1 MLELNL
7 LTAVMGY
14 VGPGA
19 GMGLGGALVGV
30 LIALLTAVSFMLV
43 WPVRMLIRKLRGQLT
58 QTAGGAPEAP
68 EGSTPGTPAAG

>member
-1 MLELNL
+1 MLEIEL
-7 LTAVMGY
+7 LLPMTGY

-43 WPVRMLIRKLRGQLT
+43 WPVRMLIRKLRGPLSQ
-58 QTAGGAPEAP
+58 PV
-68 EGSTPGTPAAG
+68 GTVAETSDAAGSDAAAAG